1 MKSKS
6 IEITVPFADVDG
18 MRAVYHANYIVWFDM
33 VRTKLYQE
41 NGIAM
46 EKWEEGGILLPLVVC
61 HCEYKESARFD
72 DKVKVTATITEV
84 KGKVITIEYEIENM
98 ETHRIITTGLTKQV
112 FVDENGKSFVLEER
126 YPEIYQ
132 NLIS

>member
-1 MKSKS
+1 
-6 IEITVPFADVDG
+6 

-72 DKVKVTATITEV
+72 DKVKVTATVTEV

-98 ETHRIITTGLTKQV
+98 ETHRIITTGMTKQV